1 MKLGGD
7 QDNQR
12 FRNDLNDKMKKT
24 GDMMKKF
31 QTDLED
37 FRTVSVPYEQNKA
50 RTDKYEAFNDQF
62 MTMTQKYKNTIS
74 DI

>member
-37 FRTVSVPYEQNKA
+37 FRTVSVPYEQNVGK
-50 RTDKYEAFNDQF
+50 FNLF
-62 MTMTQKYKNTIS
+62 KLLFRKPGMTNMKPSTTNS
-74 DI
+74 

>member
-37 FRTVSVPYEQNKA
+37 FRTVSVPYEQNVGK
-50 RTDKYEAFNDQF
+50 FNLF
-62 MTMTQKYKNTIS
+62 KLLFRKPGPTNMKLSMTNS
-74 DI
+74 